1 MGYKQGTVMK
11 GKEILTC
18 LQAAMMQAMTQ
29 HGMPATTANMV
40 SRDITD
46 QLSKLAAG
54 QNIYFP
60 LSTDFSPDEKALA
73 YYQQY
78 LQGKP
83 LTELVNETGASL
95 QWVYKQI
102 SEGRACLARPAE
114 FRTDSEP
121 SIMVTG
127 HELVASLAAALYMGL
142 DAQESPVKNAV
153 KLILAIMHEINH
165 AWVNVH
171 GYFPWGKKEEKW
183 ARDQEIYARFIR
195 NEIAISGIVQEYG
208 VSLQWAY
215 RIIESVRNKLK
226 QAREGHANVNDSS
239 AQDIGGLKE
248 TLAHSLSRHGIP
260 TENAKQAAELA
271 WKAVGQIYGGQCF
284 FFAKTIPPTI
294 NASTQ
299 AIDTDYQQG
308 LSLTGIVSK
317 HGVSLAW
324 VFYALFAADLE
335 RQKEFEQDLA
345 AKRERNHARWKRE
358 S

>member
-1 MGYKQGTVMK
+1 MGHKQGVPKK
-11 GKEILTC
+11 GKEILAC
-18 LQAAMMQAMTQ
+18 LQAMMMQAMTQ
-29 HGMPATTANMV
+29 HGMPDATANMV
-40 SRDITD
+40 SQDITV
-46 QLSKLAAG
+46 QLSKLTAG

-60 LSTDFSPDEKALA
+60 LSTDFSPDEKAMA

-78 LQGKP
+78 LQGKA

-102 SEGRACLARPAE
+102 SQGKTCLIRPAE

-142 DAQESPVKNAV
+142 DAQGSPVKNAV
-153 KLILAIMHEINH
+153 KLILALMQEINH

-171 GYFPWGKKEEKW
+171 GYFPLGKKEKKW
-183 ARDQEIYARFIR
+183 TRDQEIYSRFMR
-195 NEIAISGIVQEYG
+195 NEITVPGIVQEYG

-215 RIIESVRNKLK
+215 RIIESVRCKLK
-226 QAREGHANVNDSS
+226 QAREGHADVNDSS
-239 AQDIGGLKE
+239 AQDIGGIQE
-248 TLAHSLSRHGIP
+248 TLAHSLVRHGMP
-260 TENAKQAAELA
+260 TANAKQAAELA
-271 WKAVGQIYGGQCF
+271 WKAVGQTYGGQSF
-284 FFAKTIPPTI
+284 FFAKTIPPAI

-299 AIDTDYQQG
+299 AIDADYQQG

-324 VFYALFAADLE
+324 VFYALYAADLA
-335 RQKEFEQDLA
+335 RQKQFEQDLA
-345 AKRERNHARWKRE
+345 ARRERNHARWKRE